1 MARKRRERTDRW
13 AALAADPATLRAIC
27 DHVAEGGSLP
37 EWCRAHDVRFA
48 DVNAWLSADKRRA
61 ELYQAARTARD
72 EFLDEL
78 VIRNLRLF
86 ADLDLGRAYDKDGEL
101 LPLHKMPED
110 IRRAITKVEV
120 TEEFAGR
127 GESRE
132 HIGYTKKIRTV
143 SPERAL
149 ELLGKYRRKFVD
161 RVEHAGK
168 LTLEELVGGSM
179 NPTDPGKGAP

>member
-1 MARKRRERTDRW
+1 MTRKRRQRTERW
-13 AALAADPATLRAIC
+13 AAMIGDPATLRAIC

-37 EWCRAHDVRFA
+37 EWCREHDVRFA
-48 DVNAWLSADKRRA
+48 DVNAWLSGDDYRA
-61 ELYQAARTARD
+61 KIYQAARQARD
-72 EFLDEL
+72 EFLDEI

-110 IRRAITKVEV
+110 IRRAITQVEV
-120 TEEFAGR
+120 TEEFKGR

-161 RVEHAGK
+161 RVEHGGK

-179 NPTDPGKGAP
+179 KSTDPTRPT